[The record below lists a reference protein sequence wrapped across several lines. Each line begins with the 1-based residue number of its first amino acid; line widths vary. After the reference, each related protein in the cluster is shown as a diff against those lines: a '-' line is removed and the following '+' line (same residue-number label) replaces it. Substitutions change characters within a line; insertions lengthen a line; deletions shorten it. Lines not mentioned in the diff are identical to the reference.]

1 MELSRVRCLSFDCYG
16 TIVDWETGILD
27 ALRPVFSRH
36 GVGMDDDEALRGFAE
51 AEAVAEAG
59 PFRRYREV
67 LRDVLLALGDRF
79 GFVPD
84 EAELGAF
91 PASVGAWPPFSDSAA
106 ALRELGARYR
116 LIVLSNVDEDLFA
129 VTARALGVR
138 FDAVFTAERIG
149 AYKPS
154 RRNFE
159 YLIEHAGVARED
171 ILHCAQSLYHDIAP
185 ARRAG
190 LATVWVNR
198 QTGRQASA
206 TPSADAT
213 PDATVESLAELV
225 ELTSRAV

>member
-16 TIVDWETGILD
+16 TLVDWETGILD

-36 GVGMDDDEALRGFAE
+36 GVGVDNDEVLRGFAE
-51 AEAVAEAG
+51 AEAVAETG

-67 LRDVLLALGDRF
+67 LRDVLLALGSRF

-84 EAELGAF
+84 EAELAAF
-91 PASVGAWPPFSDSAA
+91 PASVGAWPPFSDSAP

-129 VTARALGVR
+129 NTERALGVR

-154 RRNFE
+154 PRNFDF
-159 YLIEHAGVARED
+159 LIEHAGVERDE

-198 QTGRQASA
+198 QTGRQGSA
-206 TPSADAT
+206 TPVAEAT
-213 PDATVESLAELV
+213 PDATVGSLSELI
-225 ELTSRAV
+225 ELLGR